1 MNYKIK
7 DLEEIF
13 RLSGLRSLIES
24 EAELM
29 EMEEEERDEWNIL
42 LLGDSHLGRFQTKHL
57 LELFTDLEISE
68 EEFNDLDKNEIYHEA
83 LDYRVV
89 PDIEDKLN
97 EKFGDLLPEG
107 YVLGVNYCDDVWL
120 AILKVQ

>member
-13 RLSGLRSLIES
+13 RLSGLRSLIED
-24 EAELM
+24 EIELM
-29 EMEEEERDEWNIL
+29 QMEEEERDEWNIL
-42 LLGDSHLGRFQTKHL
+42 LLADSHLGRYQTQNL

-68 EEFNDLDKNEIYHEA
+68 EDFNDLDKNEIYHEA

-97 EKFGDLLPEG
+97 EKFEDLLPEG

-120 AILKVQ
+120 AIFKVQ